1 MTTISQNYG
10 KVILFS
16 LLSIVPLLLISNSV
30 LSFGQTN
37 ATNGPAAITSSNQT
51 NTTTTTTT
59 TTDNPNSET
68 IKSIDTGI
76 SMIKSGDND
85 GAKKSLYQAES
96 SLEGKPNQGGAEKH
110 IEASLQ
116 ALKDGDTNGA
126 LTHAEEAKKGLA

>member
-37 ATNGPAAITSSNQT
+37 ATNSTAAITSSNQT
-51 NTTTTTTT
+51 NTTAATA
-59 TTDNPNSET
+59 TDNPNSET

>member
-37 ATNGPAAITSSNQT
+37 ATNSTAAITSSNQT
-51 NTTTTTTT
+51 NTTTTTT

-85 GAKKSLYQAES
+85 GA
-96 SLEGKPNQGGAEKH
+96 
-110 IEASLQ
+110 
-116 ALKDGDTNGA
+116 

>member
-16 LLSIVPLLLISNSV
+16 LVSIVPLLLISNSV

-37 ATNGPAAITSSNQT
+37 TTAATAA
-51 NTTTTTTT
+51 
-59 TTDNPNSET
+59 DNPNSET

-85 GAKKSLYQAES
+85 GAKESLYQAES

>member
-1 MTTISQNYG
+1 MTTVSQNYG
-10 KVILFS
+10 KVIIFS

-37 ATNGPAAITSSNQT
+37 ATNSTATTSSNQT
-51 NTTTTTTT
+51 NTAAA
-59 TTDNPNSET
+59 DNPNNEI

-85 GAKKSLYQAES
+85 GAKKSLYQAEA
-96 SLEGKPNQGGAEKH
+96 SLEDQPNQGGAEKQ
-110 IEASLQ
+110 IEASLK

-126 LTHAEEAKKGLA
+126 LAHAEEAKKGLA